1 MAEFDFKFPTS
12 KEEYEEMKKSLRK
25 EISDEALDAVV
36 GGNDDKPKN
45 KKSKE
50 GIPWTCPGCGAQL
63 ILYQFE
69 DGAKHATKCPGN
81 PFK

>member
-1 MAEFDFKFPTS
+1 MAELDFKVPTS
-12 KEEYEEMKKSLRK
+12 QAEYDEMKKLLRK
-25 EISDEALDAVV
+25 EISDDALDAVV

-45 KKSKE
+45 KKKKE
-50 GIPWTCPGCGAQL
+50 GIPWVCPGCGAT
-63 ILYQFE
+63 IICYQFE